1 MVDEN
6 SGRSFNIGDSVK
18 VSVAQIDL
26 ARRQMDLV
34 ITNAAS
40 RAAGKAKGEAG
51 GLTLGG
57 AGGGLDSTGG
67 GGAGGGAAGFGAARG
82 FDYDTK
88 KPGGQRRNSK
98 SKARDRNKTDHKTGQ
113 TPMQKKAGGGKKKGK
128 KK

>member
-1 MVDEN
+1 
-6 SGRSFNIGDSVK
+6 
-18 VSVAQIDL
+18 
-26 ARRQMDLV
+26 MDLV

-40 RAAGKAKGEAG
+40 RAAGKAKPHAGAAG

-57 AGGGLDSTGG
+57 AGGGLDSTG
-67 GGAGGGAAGFGAARG
+67 AATGGAAGFGAARG

-113 TPMQKKAGGGKKKGK
+113 TPMQKKAAGKKKK
-128 KK
+128 K